1 LSESGGRP
9 AGREVRLT
17 EILRPEH
24 VVAPLPAES
33 VHQAVLHLAQTL
45 VSTGDVPHPD
55 RMQRMFSES
64 RVRDLI
70 HVGDRVLLPH
80 LRTDAV
86 DSLQVAMGVAPTPLP
101 ESPDHVGAVAQIV
114 VLVLAPLSAADL
126 YLQTVAA
133 LARVLRQDEVVDR
146 LVAARSP
153 AEVLAI
159 PQIREIAIEPRLRVR
174 DVMTQ
179 RVYRTTPDSPVQEVL
194 DLIAEHRLRA
204 VPVVGHDRQVV
215 GMVTDRDLLRH
226 FLPGVQ
232 RPADA
237 SAAQWSGTRVRD
249 VMSRSVICV
258 SEDQA
263 LAEVTCM
270 LVSKD
275 IERLPVVHEGQL
287 TGFLTRGD
295 ILRKVFGF
303 AASSLEPF
311 TDEE

>member
-1 LSESGGRP
+1 MTESGGR

-24 VVAPLPAES
+24 VVAPLAASS
-33 VHQAVLHLAQTL
+33 VYDAVMHLAQALVGTGGIADPDTL
-45 VSTGDVPHPD
+45 
-55 RMQRMFSES
+55 RRKFSES

-70 HVGDRVLLPH
+70 HIGDRVLLPH

-86 DSLQVAMGVAPTPLP
+86 DSLQVALGIAPAPLR
-101 ESPDHVGAVAQIV
+101 ESADHVGAVAQVV

-133 LARVLRQDEVVDR
+133 LARVLRVDSVVDR

-153 AEVLAI
+153 AEVMAI
-159 PQIREIAIEPRLRVR
+159 PEIREIIIEPRLRVR

-179 RVYRTTPDSPVQEVL
+179 RVYRTSPDAPVQEVL

-204 VPVVGHDRQVV
+204 IPVVGDDRQVL

-232 RPADA
+232 RPAEA
-237 SAAQWSGTRVRD
+237 SAAAWSETRVRD

-258 SEDQA
+258 SEEQA
-263 LAEVTCM
+263 LAEVTSM

-303 AASSLEPF
+303 AASPIEPV
-311 TDEE
+311 DEE

>member
-1 LSESGGRP
+1 M
-9 AGREVRLT
+9 RLT

-24 VVAPLPAES
+24 VVAPLPAAS
-33 VHQAVLHLAQTL
+33 VTDAVRHLAHLL
-45 VSTGDVPHPD
+45 VSTGDVANPE
-55 RMQRMFSES
+55 RLERLFSES

-70 HVGDRVLLPH
+70 HVGDRVVLPH

-86 DSLQVAMGVAPTPLP
+86 DRLEVALGIAPAPLREAADDVAAAAQV
-101 ESPDHVGAVAQIV
+101 V

-133 LARVLRQDEVVDR
+133 LARVLRHDDVVER
-146 LVAARSP
+146 LVRARSP
-153 AEVLAI
+153 EEVLAI
-159 PQIREIAIEPRLRVR
+159 PEVREIAIEPRLRVR
-174 DVMTQ
+174 DVMTP
-179 RVYRTTPDSPVQEVL
+179 RVFRVHPDAPVREVL
-194 DLIAEHRLRA
+194 DLVAEHRLRA
-204 VPVVGHDRQVV
+204 IPVVGDDRQVL

-226 FLPGVQ
+226 FLPGIQ
-232 RPADA
+232 RPSEA
-237 SAAQWSGTRVRD
+237 SAAAWETTRVRD

-258 SEDQA
+258 SEEQA
-263 LAEVTCM
+263 LAEVTSM

-303 AASSLEPF
+303 AASSIDHLEE
-311 TDEE
+311 D

>member
-1 LSESGGRP
+1 M
-9 AGREVRLT
+9 RLT

-24 VVAPLPAES
+24 VVAPLSAATIPE
-33 VHQAVLHLAQTL
+33 AVTQLARTL
-45 VSTGDVPHPD
+45 VASGAVPD
-55 RMQRMFSES
+55 REKLRRLFTET

-70 HVGDRVLLPH
+70 HVGDRVVMPH

-86 DSLQVAMGVAPTPLP
+86 EELVVAIGIAPRPLP
-101 ESPDHVGAVAQIV
+101 EAPGDAGAVAQVV
-114 VLVLAPLSAADL
+114 VLVLAPLSAAGL

-133 LARVLRQDEVVDR
+133 LARVLRHDDVVDR
-146 LVAARSP
+146 LVASRSA

-159 PQIREIAIEPRLRVR
+159 PSVREITIQPRLLVR

-179 RVYRTTPDSPVQEVL
+179 RVFRTTPDSPVQEVL
-194 DLIAEHRLRA
+194 EMIAEHKLRA
-204 VPVVGHDRQVV
+204 VPVVGENREVL
-215 GMVTDRDLLRH
+215 GMVSDRDLLRH

-237 SAAQWSGTRVRD
+237 NALVWQETRVRE

-263 LAEVTCM
+263 LAEVTGM

-275 IERLPVVHEGQL
+275 IERLPVVHDGQL

-303 AASSLEPF
+303 AAAPVDPDHEG
-311 TDEE
+311 

>member
-1 LSESGGRP
+1 M
-9 AGREVRLT
+9 RLT

-24 VVAPLPAES
+24 VVAPLAAAS
-33 VHQAVLHLAQTL
+33 VTEAVRQLAQTL
-45 VSTGDVPHPD
+45 VRSGDVLHPE
-55 RMQRMFSES
+55 RLEALFSER

-70 HVGDRVLLPH
+70 HVGGRVVLPH

-86 DSLQVAMGVAPTPLP
+86 DRLQVAVGIAPEPLR
-101 ESPDHVGAVAQIV
+101 ESSDDVEAAAQVV

-133 LARVLRQDEVVDR
+133 VARVLRHDEVVDR
-146 LVAARSP
+146 LVAARSSADALEIP
-153 AEVLAI
+153 EV
-159 PQIREIAIEPRLRVR
+159 REIVIEPRLRVR

-179 RVYRTTPDSPVQEVL
+179 RVYRVHPDAPVRDVL
-194 DLIAEHRLRA
+194 DLVASHRLRA
-204 VPVVGHDRQVV
+204 IPVVGDDRQVL

-226 FLPGVQ
+226 FLPSVQ
-232 RPADA
+232 RPGEADA
-237 SAAQWSGTRVRD
+237 AAWEKTRVRD

-258 SEDQA
+258 SEEQA
-263 LAEVTCM
+263 LAEVTSM

-275 IERLPVVHEGQL
+275 IERLPVVREGQL

-303 AASSLEPF
+303 AASP
-311 TDEE
+311 TDSYEEED

>member
-1 LSESGGRP
+1 M
-9 AGREVRLT
+9 
-17 EILRPEH
+17 EIPE
-24 VVAPLPAES
+24 
-33 VHQAVLHLAQTL
+33 
-45 VSTGDVPHPD
+45 
-55 RMQRMFSES
+55 
-64 RVRDLI
+64 
-70 HVGDRVLLPH
+70 
-80 LRTDAV
+80 
-86 DSLQVAMGVAPTPLP
+86 
-101 ESPDHVGAVAQIV
+101 
-114 VLVLAPLSAADL
+114 
-126 YLQTVAA
+126 
-133 LARVLRQDEVVDR
+133 
-146 LVAARSP
+146 
-153 AEVLAI
+153 
-159 PQIREIAIEPRLRVR
+159 IREIVIEPRLRVR

-179 RVYRTTPDSPVQEVL
+179 RVWRTTPDAPVQEVL

-204 VPVVGHDRQVV
+204 IPVVGADRQVL

-237 SAAQWSGTRVRD
+237 SAAAWSETRVRD

-263 LAEVTCM
+263 LAEVTSM

-275 IERLPVVHEGQL
+275 IERLPVVHEGLL

-303 AASSLEPF
+303 AASPVEPF

>member
-1 LSESGGRP
+1 LTESGARP

-24 VVAPLPAES
+24 VVAPLPAS
-33 VHQAVLHLAQTL
+33 TVYDAVLHLAQML
-45 VSTGDVPHPD
+45 VDAGDVPHPD

-86 DSLQVAMGVAPTPLP
+86 DELQVAMGIAPAPLP
-101 ESPDHVGAVAQIV
+101 ESPDHVDAVAQIV

-133 LARVLRQDEVVDR
+133 LARVLRDDGVVDR

-179 RVYRTTPDSPVQEVL
+179 RVYRTTPDAPVQEVL

-204 VPVVGHDRQVV
+204 VPVVGNDRQVV

-237 SAAQWSGTRVRD
+237 SVAQWSGTKVRD

-258 SEDQA
+258 SEEQA
-263 LAEVTCM
+263 LAEVTSM

-275 IERLPVVHEGQL
+275 IERLPVVHEGLL

-303 AASSLEPF
+303 AASPIEPF
-311 TDEE
+311 TDEG

>member
-1 LSESGGRP
+1 M
-9 AGREVRLT
+9 RLT

-24 VVAPLPAES
+24 IVAPLPAAS
-33 VHQAVLHLAQTL
+33 VLDAVRHLADTL
-45 VSTGDVPHPD
+45 VRSGDVPHPEKLE
-55 RMQRMFSES
+55 RLFSEQ

-86 DSLQVAMGVAPTPLP
+86 DRLEVALGIAAEPLR
-101 ESPDHVGAVAQIV
+101 ESSDDVGAAAQVV

-133 LARVLRQDEVVDR
+133 LARVLRHDDVVDR
-146 LVAARSP
+146 LVAARSA
-153 AEVLAI
+153 AEVLEI
-159 PQIREIAIEPRLRVR
+159 PRMREIIIEPRLRVR
-174 DVMTQ
+174 DVMTP
-179 RVYRTTPDSPVQEVL
+179 RVFRTSPDAPVKEVL

-204 VPVVGHDRQVV
+204 IPVVGENREVL
-215 GMVTDRDLLRH
+215 GMVTDRDLLKH

-232 RPADA
+232 RPSDADA
-237 SAAQWSGTRVRD
+237 GAWERTRVRD

-258 SEDQA
+258 SEEQA
-263 LAEVTCM
+263 LAEVTSM

-303 AASSLEPF
+303 AASPIDHF
-311 TDEE
+311 EEE

>member
-1 LSESGGRP
+1 MSESGSR

-24 VVAPLPAES
+24 VVAPLPAS
-33 VHQAVLHLAQTL
+33 TVYDAVMHLAQTL
-45 VSTGDVPHPD
+45 VGTGDVADPATL
-55 RMQRMFSES
+55 RRKFSES

-70 HVGDRVLLPH
+70 HVGDRVLMPH

-86 DSLQVAMGVAPTPLP
+86 DTLQVAMGIAPAPLR
-101 ESPDHVGAVAQIV
+101 ESPDHVGAAAQVV

-133 LARVLRQDEVVDR
+133 LARVLRHDAVVDR
-146 LVAARSP
+146 LVAARTP
-153 AEVLAI
+153 AEVMDIPEIRAI
-159 PQIREIAIEPRLRVR
+159 TIEPRLRVR
-174 DVMTQ
+174 DVMTP
-179 RVYRTTPDSPVQEVL
+179 RVFRTTPDAPVQEVL

-204 VPVVGHDRQVV
+204 IPVVGADRQVL

-237 SAAQWSGTRVRD
+237 SAAAWSETRVRD

-263 LAEVTCM
+263 LAEVTSM

-303 AASSLEPF
+303 AASPVEPV
-311 TDEE
+311 EEE

>member
-1 LSESGGRP
+1 LTESGSR

-17 EILRPEH
+17 EILRLEH
-24 VVAPLPAES
+24 VVAPLPAS
-33 VHQAVLHLAQTL
+33 TVYDAVVHLAQTL
-45 VSTGDVPHPD
+45 VGTGDVSDPETL
-55 RMQRMFSES
+55 RRKFSES

-86 DSLQVAMGVAPTPLP
+86 DSLQVALGIAPAPLR
-101 ESPDHVGAVAQIV
+101 ESADHVGAVAQIV

-133 LARVLRQDEVVDR
+133 LARVLRHDNVVDR

-153 AEVLAI
+153 AEVMAI
-159 PQIREIAIEPRLRVR
+159 PEIREIIIEPRLRVR

-179 RVYRTTPDSPVQEVL
+179 RVFRTTPDSPVQEVL

-204 VPVVGHDRQVV
+204 IPVVGEDRQVL

-237 SAAQWSGTRVRD
+237 SAAAWSETRVRD

-263 LAEVTCM
+263 LAEVTSM

-275 IERLPVVHEGQL
+275 IERLPVVHEGLL

-303 AASSLEPF
+303 AASPVEPV
-311 TDEE
+311 EEE

>member
-1 LSESGGRP
+1 MSEGGPR

-24 VVAPLPAES
+24 IVAPLPAAS
-33 VHQAVLHLAQTL
+33 VFDAVTYLAQTL
-45 VSTGDVPHPD
+45 VRTGSVTEPEKL
-55 RMQRMFSES
+55 QRLFSES

-70 HVGDRVLLPH
+70 HVGNRVLMPH

-86 DSLQVAMGVAPTPLP
+86 DGLQVALGIASRPLP
-101 ESPDHVGAVAQIV
+101 ESPDDVDAVAQVV

-133 LARVLRQDEVVDR
+133 LARVLRHDTVVER
-146 LVAARSP
+146 LVAACSP
-153 AEVLAI
+153 AEVLHI
-159 PQIREIAIEPRLRVR
+159 PEIRRITIEPRLRVR
-174 DVMTQ
+174 DVMTE
-179 RVYRTTPDSPVQEVL
+179 RVYRTEPDAPVQEVL
-194 DLIAEHRLRA
+194 ELMAEHKLHA
-204 VPVVGHDRQVV
+204 VPVVGEDRQVL

-237 SAAQWSGTRVRD
+237 TAAAWSGTKVRE

-263 LAEVTCM
+263 LAEVTSM

-303 AASSLEPF
+303 AASPIEPQP
-311 TDEE
+311 EG

>member
-1 LSESGGRP
+1 LSQGGSKP

-24 VVAPLPAES
+24 VVAPLPAAS
-33 VHQAVLHLAQTL
+33 VYDAVMHLAQTL

-70 HVGDRVLLPH
+70 HVGNRVLLPH

-86 DSLQVAMGVAPTPLP
+86 ESLQVALGIASGPLP

-133 LARVLRQDEVVDR
+133 LARVLRDDGVVDR

-159 PQIREIAIEPRLRVR
+159 PEIREITIEPRLRVR

-179 RVYRTTPDSPVQEVL
+179 RVYRTSPDAPVQEVL

-204 VPVVGHDRQVV
+204 VPVVGADRQVL

-226 FLPGVQ
+226 FLPEVQ
-232 RPADA
+232 RPAEA
-237 SAAQWSGTRVRD
+237 RAAAWAEVRVRD

-258 SEDQA
+258 SEEQA
-263 LAEVTCM
+263 LAEVTSM

-303 AASSLEPF
+303 AASPLEPF

>member
-1 LSESGGRP
+1 MSESGTR

-24 VVAPLPAES
+24 VVAPLPAS
-33 VHQAVLHLAQTL
+33 TVYDAVMHLAQTL
-45 VSTGDVPHPD
+45 VGTGDVADPETL
-55 RMQRMFSES
+55 RRKFSES

-86 DSLQVAMGVAPTPLP
+86 DSLQVALGIAPRPLP
-101 ESPDHVGAVAQIV
+101 ESPDHVGAVAQVV

-133 LARVLRQDEVVDR
+133 LARVLRHDSVVDR

-153 AEVLAI
+153 AEVMAI
-159 PQIREIAIEPRLRVR
+159 PEIREIIIEPRLRVR

-179 RVYRTTPDSPVQEVL
+179 RVFRTTPDSPVQEVL

-204 VPVVGHDRQVV
+204 IPVVGADRQVL

-237 SAAQWSGTRVRD
+237 SAAAWSETRVRD

-263 LAEVTCM
+263 LAEVTSM

-275 IERLPVVHEGQL
+275 IERLPVVHEGLL

-303 AASSLEPF
+303 AASPVEPV
-311 TDEE
+311 EEE

>member
-1 LSESGGRP
+1 M
-9 AGREVRLT
+9 RLT

-24 VVAPLPAES
+24 IVAPLPAAS
-33 VHQAVLHLAQTL
+33 VLDAVRLLAETL
-45 VSTGDVPHPD
+45 VRTGDVPHPEKLE
-55 RMQRMFSES
+55 RLFSEQ

-86 DSLQVAMGVAPTPLP
+86 DRLEVALGIAPQPLR
-101 ESPDHVGAVAQIV
+101 ESSDDVGAAAQVV

-133 LARVLRQDEVVDR
+133 LARVLRHDDVVDR
-146 LVAARSP
+146 LVASRSP

-159 PQIREIAIEPRLRVR
+159 PRMAEITIEPRLRVR
-174 DVMTQ
+174 DVMTP
-179 RVYRTTPDSPVQEVL
+179 RVFRTHPDAPVKEVL

-204 VPVVGHDRQVV
+204 VPVVGDDRQVL
-215 GMVTDRDLLRH
+215 GMVTDRDLLKH

-232 RPADA
+232 RPSDADA
-237 SAAQWSGTRVRD
+237 GAWERTRVRE

-258 SEDQA
+258 SEEQA
-263 LAEVTCM
+263 LAEVTSM

-303 AASSLEPF
+303 AASPIDHF
-311 TDEE
+311 EEE

>member
-1 LSESGGRP
+1 MSESGGKG

-24 VVAPLPAES
+24 VVAPLPASS
-33 VHQAVLHLAQTL
+33 VYDAVMHLAQML
-45 VSTGDVPHPD
+45 VDAGDVPHPD

-86 DSLQVAMGVAPTPLP
+86 DRLQVAMGIAPAPLP

-126 YLQTVAA
+126 YLQTVAS
-133 LARVLRQDEVVDR
+133 LARVLRQDDVVDR

-153 AEVLAI
+153 AAVLEI
-159 PQIREIAIEPRLRVR
+159 PQIREITIEPRLRVR

-179 RVYRTTPDSPVQEVL
+179 RVYRTTPDAPVQDVL
-194 DLIAEHRLRA
+194 DLVADHRLRA
-204 VPVVGHDRQVV
+204 VPVVGADRQVV

-226 FLPGVQ
+226 FLPEVQ

-237 SAAQWSGTRVRD
+237 RAASWAEVRVRD

-263 LAEVTCM
+263 LAEVTSM

-303 AASSLEPF
+303 AASPVEPF

>member
-1 LSESGGRP
+1 LTESGGR

-24 VVAPLPAES
+24 VVAPLPAS
-33 VHQAVLHLAQTL
+33 TVYDAVMHLAQTL
-45 VSTGDVPHPD
+45 VGTGDVTEPD
-55 RMQRMFSES
+55 ALRRKFSES

-70 HVGDRVLLPH
+70 HIGDRVLMPH

-86 DSLQVAMGVAPTPLP
+86 DTLQVALGIAPAPLR
-101 ESPDHVGAVAQIV
+101 ESADHVGAAAQVV

-133 LARVLRQDEVVDR
+133 LARVLRQDAVVDR
-146 LVAARSP
+146 LVAARTP
-153 AEVLAI
+153 AEVMAI
-159 PQIREIAIEPRLRVR
+159 PEIREIIIEPRLRVR

-179 RVYRTTPDSPVQEVL
+179 RVFRTTPDAPVQEVL

-204 VPVVGHDRQVV
+204 IPVVGHDRQVL

-237 SAAQWSGTRVRD
+237 SAAAWSETRVRD

-258 SEDQA
+258 SEEQA
-263 LAEVTCM
+263 LAEVTSM

-303 AASSLEPF
+303 AASPIDSN
-311 TDEE
+311 DEE

>member
-1 LSESGGRP
+1 MSEGGGRG

-24 VVAPLPAES
+24 VVAPLAAGTVRE
-33 VHQAVLHLAQTL
+33 AVAHLARTL
-45 VSTGDVPHPD
+45 VDTGAVSQPARLREH
-55 RMQRMFSES
+55 FSDA

-86 DSLQVAMGVAPTPLP
+86 DGLQVALGIAPRPLP
-101 ESPDHVGAVAQIV
+101 ESPDHVGAVAQVV

-133 LARVLRQDEVVDR
+133 LARVLRDDGVVDR

-153 AEVLAI
+153 RDVLDI
-159 PQIREIAIEPRLRVR
+159 PQIRQITIEPRLRVR

-179 RVYRTTPDSPVQEVL
+179 RVYRTSPDAPVQEVL
-194 DLIAEHRLRA
+194 DLIAAHRLRA
-204 VPVVGHDRQVV
+204 VPVVGADRQVL

-226 FLPGVQ
+226 FLPEVQ

-237 SAAQWSGTRVRD
+237 RVAAWAEVKVRD

-258 SEDQA
+258 SEEQA
-263 LAEVTCM
+263 LAEVTSM

-303 AASSLEPF
+303 AASPLEPY

>member
-1 LSESGGRP
+1 
-9 AGREVRLT
+9 VYD
-17 EILRPEH
+17 
-24 VVAPLPAES
+24 
-33 VHQAVLHLAQTL
+33 AVMHLAQTL
-45 VSTGDVPHPD
+45 VGTGDVSEPAQL
-55 RMQRMFSES
+55 QRMFSES

-86 DSLQVAMGVAPTPLP
+86 DALQVALGIAPAPLR
-101 ESPDHVGAVAQIV
+101 ESADHVGAVAQIV

-133 LARVLRQDEVVDR
+133 LARVLRQDAVVDR

-153 AEVLAI
+153 AEVMAI
-159 PQIREIAIEPRLRVR
+159 PEIREIIIEPRLRVR

-179 RVYRTTPDSPVQEVL
+179 RVFRTTPDSPVQEVL

-204 VPVVGHDRQVV
+204 IPVVGADRQVL

-237 SAAQWSGTRVRD
+237 SAAAWSETRVRD

-263 LAEVTCM
+263 LAEVTSM

-303 AASSLEPF
+303 AASPVEPV
-311 TDEE
+311 DEE

>member
-1 LSESGGRP
+1 MSESGKP

-24 VVAPLPAES
+24 VVAPLPAAS
-33 VHQAVLHLAQTL
+33 VYDAVMHLAQTL
-45 VSTGDVPHPD
+45 VGTGDVTEPD
-55 RMQRMFSES
+55 ALKRMFSES

-86 DSLQVAMGVAPTPLP
+86 DSLQVAMGIAPTPLP

-133 LARVLRQDEVVDR
+133 LARVLRNDAVVDR
-146 LVAARSP
+146 LVAARTP
-153 AEVLAI
+153 AEVLQI
-159 PQIREIAIEPRLRVR
+159 PEVREIIIEPRLRVR

-179 RVYRTTPDSPVQEVL
+179 RVWRTTPDAPVQEVL

-204 VPVVGHDRQVV
+204 IPVVGHDRQVL

-232 RPADA
+232 RPAEA
-237 SAAQWSGTRVRD
+237 RAAAWSETRVRD

-263 LAEVTCM
+263 LAEVTSM

-303 AASSLEPF
+303 AASPIEPV
-311 TDEE
+311 DEE

>member
-1 LSESGGRP
+1 
-9 AGREVRLT
+9 VRLT

-24 VVAPLPAES
+24 VVAPLPASS
-33 VHQAVLHLAQTL
+33 VFDAVRHLAQAL
-45 VSTGDVPHPD
+45 VATGDVAEPAKLE
-55 RMQRMFSES
+55 RLFSES

-86 DSLQVAMGVAPTPLP
+86 ERLEVALGIAPAPLR
-101 ESPDHVGAVAQIV
+101 ESGDDVGAAAQVV

-133 LARVLRQDEVVDR
+133 LARVLRHDEVVDR
-146 LVAARSP
+146 LVAARSA

-159 PQIREIAIEPRLRVR
+159 PQVREITIEPRLRVR
-174 DVMTQ
+174 DVMTP
-179 RVYRTTPDSPVQEVL
+179 RVFRTHPDAPVKEVL

-204 VPVVGHDRQVV
+204 IPVVGDDREVL
-215 GMVTDRDLLRH
+215 GMVTDRDLLKH

-232 RPADA
+232 RPSDADA
-237 SAAQWSGTRVRD
+237 AAWERTRVRE

-258 SEDQA
+258 SEEQA
-263 LAEVTCM
+263 LAEVTSM

-303 AASSLEPF
+303 AASPMDHF
-311 TDEE
+311 EEE

>member
-1 LSESGGRP
+1 MSESGGKP

-24 VVAPLPAES
+24 VVAPLPASS
-33 VHQAVLHLAQTL
+33 VYDAVKHLAQTL
-45 VSTGDVPHPD
+45 VATGGVREPETL
-55 RMQRMFSES
+55 RRKFSES
-64 RVRDLI
+64 RVRDTI
-70 HVGDRVLLPH
+70 HVGDRVLMPH

-86 DSLQVAMGVAPTPLP
+86 DTLQVAIGIAPAPLP
-101 ESPDHVGAVAQIV
+101 ESPDHVGAAAQIV

-133 LARVLRQDEVVDR
+133 LARVLRHDSVVDR
-146 LVAARSP
+146 LVAARTP
-153 AEVLAI
+153 EEVLRI
-159 PQIREIAIEPRLRVR
+159 PEIREITIEPRLRVR

-179 RVYRTTPDSPVQEVL
+179 RVWRTTPDSTVQEVL

-204 VPVVGHDRQVV
+204 IPVVGDDRQVL

-237 SAAQWSGTRVRD
+237 SAAAWSETRVRD

-263 LAEVTCM
+263 LAEVTSM

-303 AASSLEPF
+303 AASPIEPA
-311 TDEE
+311 DEE

>member
-1 LSESGGRP
+1 
-9 AGREVRLT
+9 VRLA

-24 VVAPLPAES
+24 IVAPLRAAS
-33 VHQAVLHLAQTL
+33 VLDAVRALAQAL
-45 VSTGDVPHPD
+45 VATGDVREPEKLD
-55 RMQRMFSES
+55 ALFSES

-86 DSLQVAMGVAPTPLP
+86 DRLQVALGVSPQPLV
-101 ESPDHVGAVAQIV
+101 EAPDHVGAVARVV
-114 VLVLAPLSAADL
+114 VLIVAPSGAADL

-133 LARVLRQDEVVDR
+133 LARVLRRDDVVDR
-146 LVAARSP
+146 LVATRSA
-153 AEVLAI
+153 AEVLDIPEVRAI
-159 PQIREIAIEPRLRVR
+159 TIEPRLRVR

-179 RVYRTTPDSPVQEVL
+179 HVFRTTPDAAVRDVL

-204 VPVVGHDRQVV
+204 IPVVADDGSVL

-226 FLPGVQ
+226 FLPGIQ
-232 RPADA
+232 RPSEAN
-237 SAAQWSGTRVRD
+237 AAAWERTRVRD

-258 SEDQA
+258 SEEQA
-263 LAEVTCM
+263 LAEVTSM

-275 IERLPVVHEGQL
+275 IERLPVVHEGNL

-303 AASSLEPF
+303 AASSFE
-311 TDEE
+311 TDAPT

>member
-1 LSESGGRP
+1 VYE
-9 AGREVRLT
+9 
-17 EILRPEH
+17 
-24 VVAPLPAES
+24 
-33 VHQAVLHLAQTL
+33 AVIHLAQTL
-45 VSTGDVPHPD
+45 VGTGDVPHPD

-86 DSLQVAMGVAPTPLP
+86 DTLQVALGIAPRPLP

-133 LARVLRQDEVVDR
+133 LARVLRDDGVVDR

-153 AEVLAI
+153 ADVLGI
-159 PQIREIAIEPRLRVR
+159 PEIREITIEPRLRVR

-179 RVYRTTPDSPVQEVL
+179 RVYRTSPDAPVQEVL

-204 VPVVGHDRQVV
+204 VPVVGADRQVL

-226 FLPGVQ
+226 FLPEVQ

-237 SAAQWSGTRVRD
+237 RAAAWAEVRVRD

-258 SEDQA
+258 SEEQA
-263 LAEVTCM
+263 LAEVTSM

-303 AASSLEPF
+303 AASPLEPF

>member
-1 LSESGGRP
+1 LSESGKP

-24 VVAPLPAES
+24 VVAPLPAS
-33 VHQAVLHLAQTL
+33 TVYDAVMHLAQTL
-45 VSTGDVPHPD
+45 VGTGDVTAPD
-55 RMQRMFSES
+55 LLQRMFSES

-86 DSLQVAMGVAPTPLP
+86 DSLQVAMGVAPRPLP

-133 LARVLRQDEVVDR
+133 LARVLRHDSVVDR

-153 AEVLAI
+153 AEVMEI
-159 PQIREIAIEPRLRVR
+159 PEIREIIIEPRLRVR

-179 RVYRTTPDSPVQEVL
+179 RVWRTTPDSPVQEVL

-204 VPVVGHDRQVV
+204 IPVVGADRQVL

-237 SAAQWSGTRVRD
+237 SAAAWSETRVRD

-263 LAEVTCM
+263 LAEVTSM

-303 AASSLEPF
+303 AASPVEPV
-311 TDEE
+311 EEE